1 MANEKIKVG
10 LVEDD
15 QMLSDMYKLKF
26 QKSGFDIVSALDGAA
41 GLEMVQKEKP
51 DILLLDIIMPKLD
64 GFQVLTE
71 IRKTN
76 TKLPVVLLTNL
87 GQEEDIVKGRKLGA
101 TDYFVKSN
109 FTPDAIVEKVRTI
122 LGKK

>member
-1 MANEKIKVG
+1 MADKKINVG

-26 QKSGFDIVSALDGAA
+26 QKAGFDIVSAADGAA
-41 GLEMVQKEKP
+41 GLEMVKKEKP

-71 IRKTN
+71 IRKTDS
-76 TKLPVVLLTNL
+76 KLPVVLLTNL
-87 GQEEDIVKGRKLGA
+87 GQEEDVVKGRNLGA

-109 FTPDAIVEKVRTI
+109 FTPDAIVEKVRSI
-122 LGKK
+122 LAKK

>member
-10 LVEDD
+10 LAEDD

-26 QKSGFDIVSALDGAA
+26 QKSGFDIVTAPDGAA
-41 GLEMVQKEKP
+41 GLELVKNEKP

-64 GFQVLTE
+64 GFQVLAE
-71 IRKTN
+71 LQKLG
-76 TKLPVVLLTNL
+76 TKIPIVLLTNL
-87 GQEEDIVKGRKLGA
+87 GQEEDIVKGRELGA

-109 FTPDAIVEKVRTI
+109 FTPDAIVEKVRSI
-122 LGKK
+122 LGIK